1 MTVLDV
7 QETPAGVPFV
17 RSPDAGF
24 EALADYPW
32 APNYF
37 DFEGLRLHY
46 LDVGPGDG
54 PVALLTHGMP
64 TWSYLN
70 RHIITRLGAAGWR
83 CIAPDHVGFGRS
95 DKVIDDS
102 WYSIARHTRALGQLI
117 AELNL
122 RDITLFAQDWGGPTS
137 LAHAA
142 EHPEHFAR
150 LVIMNTWL
158 HHEGYAYEPALRRWN
173 AQWKPDDF
181 FGLNV
186 PDRLTLGWLM
196 VSATRRMPRANLLA
210 IVGSATYPELDP
222 AADAVRRAYDVPHED
237 LGHAGHAGPRR
248 FPLSLPF
255 DNPDAAA
262 AEAQA
267 RHFVALDRWTKPIHF
282 VWGGAD
288 DVFTEAWGRAWAARF
303 PQATFDLLPDA
314 GHFLQDTH
322 GDEVAEIF
330 LRRVAEQPR

>member
-1 MTVLDV
+1 MTLLDV

-17 RSPDAGF
+17 RSPDASF

-32 APNYF
+32 PPNYI

-46 LDVGPGDG
+46 LDVGPKDG

-70 RHIITRLGAAGWR
+70 RHIVAQLAQAGWR
-83 CIAPDHVGFGRS
+83 CIAPDHIGFGRS
-95 DKVIDDS
+95 DKVIDDG

-117 AELNL
+117 AELEL
-122 RDITLFAQDWGGPTS
+122 TGVTVFGQDWGGPTS

-142 EHPEHFAR
+142 EHPERFAR
-150 LVIMNTWL
+150 LVVMNTWL
-158 HHEGYAYEPALRRWN
+158 HHAGFDYTPAIREWN
-173 AQWKPDDF
+173 ARWKPG
-181 FGLNV
+181 GLFAENV
-186 PDRLTLGWLM
+186 PEPLSLGWLM
-196 VSATRRMPRANLLA
+196 TRATGRLKGAEFFGIIEKA
-210 IVGSATYPELDP
+210 AYPDLGPE
-222 AADAVRRAYDVPHED
+222 ADAVRRGYDAPHAG

-255 DNPDAAA
+255 DNPEGGN

-267 RHFVALDRWTKPIHF
+267 RHFAALNGWRKPIHF
-282 VWGGAD
+282 IWGGAD
-288 DVFTEAWGRAWAARF
+288 DVFTETWGRAWAARF

-322 GDEVAEIF
+322 GDEIAEIF
-330 LRRVAEQPR
+330 LRRVAEHPR